1 MRYLRNAYP
10 SDKLVFR
17 VVTLLEPPK
26 ALMIPYLEAER
37 SGKRDVTAPKR
48 TAFVQF
54 YKNTTADFREVH
66 IELDTGK
73 ITKEKDLAG
82 RHSYVDTEE
91 MQAAEDA
98 CIASTEVQE
107 AIRLLELPEE
117 AVVCIEPWTYGTDG
131 MNDMSERI
139 IMVWYSVTSKSAV
152 VTFYTV
158 LLLHASWEPR

>member
-1 MRYLRNAYP
+1 VRHLNNAYP

-26 ALMIPYLEAER
+26 AQMIPYLEAER
-37 SGKRDVTAPKR
+37 SGKRDVSAPKR
-48 TAFVQF
+48 SAFVQF

-66 IELDTGK
+66 LELGTGN

-82 RHSYVDTEE
+82 RHSYVDTDE

-98 CIASTEVQE
+98 CIASAEVQE

-117 AVVCIEPWTYGTDG
+117 AAVCIEPWTYGTDG

-139 IMVWYSVTSKSAV
+139 IMV
-152 VTFYTV
+152 
-158 LLLHASWEPR
+158 